1 MYTEL
6 TYNVFVGDYNPP
18 ETDKSCN
25 NFGLQQ

>member
-6 TYNVFVGDYNPP
+6 THVFVGDCNPP

>member
-6 TYNVFVGDYNPP
+6 THVFVGDYNPL

-25 NFGLQQ
+25 NFRLQQ